1 MAPLWA
7 PLGSLAQGSWSL
19 PQSPVA
25 RAHFVQSFV
34 PVRRGGLEALNEVV
48 AHVTGES
55 RRFPSGRGLSAPSV
69 LSVWANQY
77 SLNIAGLEREIGK
90 QRARVGSL
98 SLSLSLVLMVF
109 AGRWEVN
116 WDESFKEWCTLWSLS
131 CGKREQG
138 TY

>member
-1 MAPLWA
+1 MVAA
-7 PLGSLAQGSWSL
+7 AKSGGASSLRPEFRTRSQGGPRGAERGRCTRNGRKQAFPFWSWSL
-19 PQSPVA
+19 GT
-25 RAHFVQSFV
+25 F
-34 PVRRGGLEALNEVV
+34 
-48 AHVTGES
+48 
-55 RRFPSGRGLSAPSV
+55 
-69 LSVWANQY
+69 
-77 SLNIAGLEREIGK
+77 SLI
-90 QRARVGSL
+90 RVGQSIFAEYCRFGEGNRKTEGASGL

>member
-1 MAPLWA
+1 MMTPPQEEKAERGVRLSGRGGASKEKARAYRLEEGHSSSISAVWPASRKGPGPAREDRGASVAPLWA

-69 LSVWANQY
+69 LSV
-77 SLNIAGLEREIGK
+77 
-90 QRARVGSL
+90 
-98 SLSLSLVLMVF
+98 
-109 AGRWEVN
+109 
-116 WDESFKEWCTLWSLS
+116 
-131 CGKREQG
+131 
-138 TY
+138 